1 MDRRPGVKKTVF
13 LFPGQGSQ
21 KVGMGKDLY
30 DRFAST
36 RGIFAMADDLAGL
49 PVTRLCFEGPMAQL
63 TETVN
68 LQPAVTAVNL
78 AILAILQENGVT
90 PAITAG
96 HSLGE
101 YSALCAAGVIS
112 PEDTFRLVT
121 RRGQLMHREA
131 IACDGAMQAIIGL
144 DMAQVTDIVT
154 AAGASGIVSV
164 ANHNTPTQIIIT
176 GESAAVNDA
185 AARAKDIG
193 ARAIPLKV
201 SGPWHSHLMMAAQTD
216 FAAVIAGVTFSNA
229 RCPVAMNATA
239 TLESDGAGIKVIM
252 GRQLCSPVR
261 WTDAMSAV
269 LATEPD
275 GFAEIGPG
283 NVLANMLKK
292 GIFSENETC
301 PVATVNSADALDAF
315 LATATA

>member
-1 MDRRPGVKKTVF
+1 MKKHVF

-21 KVGMGKDLY
+21 KVGMGKDLF
-30 DRFAST
+30 DRFDTA
-36 RGIFAMADDLAGL
+36 RDIFAMADDLAGL

-63 TETVN
+63 TETIN

-78 AILAILQENGVT
+78 AITAVLQENGVT
-90 PAITAG
+90 PVITAG

-131 IACDGAMQAIIGL
+131 VACDGAMQAIIGL
-144 DMAQVTDIVT
+144 DMAQVSAIV
-154 AAGASGIVSV
+154 AAAAVSGIVSV

-176 GESAAVNDA
+176 GEAAAVADA
-185 AARAKDIG
+185 ATRAKAVG

-201 SGPWHSHLMMAAQTD
+201 SGPWHSQLMAAAQKD
-216 FAAVIAGVTFSNA
+216 FAAFLSGVTFSNA

-239 TLESDGAGIKVIM
+239 TLESDGAAIKAIM
-252 GRQLCSPVR
+252 ARQLCSPVH
-261 WTDAMSAV
+261 WTDAMATV
-269 LATEPD
+269 LATDLD

-292 GIFSENETC
+292 GIFSENEAY
-301 PVATVNSADALDAF
+301 PVANVNSAETFDAF
-315 LATATA
+315 LATATG